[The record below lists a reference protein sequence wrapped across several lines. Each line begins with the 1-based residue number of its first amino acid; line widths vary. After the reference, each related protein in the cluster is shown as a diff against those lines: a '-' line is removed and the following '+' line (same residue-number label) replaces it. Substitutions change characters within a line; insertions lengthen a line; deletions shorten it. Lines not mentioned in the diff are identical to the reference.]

1 MHIYPNPAIDR
12 IWIESSNFDWKNVQ
26 VFSADGQL
34 RITSERSQLRSLDEL
49 HFPQLTGGVYVL
61 QFSDGIKTIAHRLV
75 IE

>member
-12 IWIESSNFDWKNVQ
+12 IWIESSNFDWKNVRL
-26 VFSADGQL
+26 FSTDGQL
-34 RITSERSQLRSLDEL
+34 LLASERSEL
-49 HFPQLTGGVYVL
+49 SEVEELTCPQLTGGMYVL